1 VNKSQPA
8 LGPDQERRA
17 NSDKPNAGAAAGT
30 RAGRRPYVRRFVRY
44 RTESKLV
51 LKMLGKD
58 GYVRIHG
65 RCFELSEAGMGAITS
80 SEIAVGEMAS
90 AELSIMDSPEPIAVS
105 VVVRH
110 RMGYRHG
117 CEFVGLQPEQAER
130 IRKFCRELRPAD

>member
-8 LGPDQERRA
+8 PGPGQQRRP
-17 NSDKPNAGAAAGT
+17 NSDKPDAGASAGT
-30 RAGRRPYVRRFVRY
+30 RAGRKSYVRRFVRY
-44 RTESKLV
+44 RTESRLV
-51 LKMLGKD
+51 LKVLEQD

-65 RCFELSEAGMGAITS
+65 RCFELSEAGMGAVTS

-110 RMGYRHG
+110 RMGYRLG
-117 CEFVGLQPEQAER
+117 CEFVGLQPEQVER
-130 IRKFCRELRPAD
+130 IRRFCQELQPVE

>member
-1 VNKSQPA
+1 
-8 LGPDQERRA
+8 
-17 NSDKPNAGAAAGT
+17 
-30 RAGRRPYVRRFVRY
+30 
-44 RTESKLV
+44 
-51 LKMLGKD
+51 MLGKD

-110 RMGYRHG
+110 RLGYRLG
-117 CEFVGLQPEQAER
+117 CEFVGLHPEQAER
-130 IRKFCRELRPAD
+130 IGEHGGNQAHADDSPAVEEPGHAPC

>member
-8 LGPDQERRA
+8 PGPGQQRRP
-17 NSDKPNAGAAAGT
+17 NSDKPDAGASAGT
-30 RAGRRPYVRRFVRY
+30 RASRKSYVRRFVRY
-44 RTESKLV
+44 RTESRLV
-51 LKMLGKD
+51 LKVLEKD

-65 RCFELSEAGMGAITS
+65 RCFELSEAGMGAVTS

-117 CEFVGLQPEQAER
+117 CEFVGLQPEQVER
-130 IRKFCRELRPAD
+130 IRRYCRELQPVD

>member
-8 LGPDQERRA
+8 TGPGQQRRT
-17 NSDKPNAGAAAGT
+17 NSDRQDAGASAGT
-30 RAGRRPYVRRFVRY
+30 RAGRKPYIRRFVRY
-44 RTESKLV
+44 RTESRLV
-51 LKMLGKD
+51 LKVLEKD

-65 RCFELSEAGMGAITS
+65 RCFELSEAGMGAVTS

-90 AELSIMDSPEPIAVS
+90 AELSIMDSPDPIAVS

-117 CEFVGLQPEQAER
+117 CEFVGLQPEQVER
-130 IRKFCRELRPAD
+130 IRRFCRELQPVD